1 MKHTMRKLA
10 IGVFTMLLALSA
22 VAQEDELKT
31 MPGYVAFESLDE
43 VYGEPKV
50 RVNVGG
56 FLLSLMSKAAK
67 NDPEAAAVLEGL
79 EGVRINVYSTG
90 GEVAPAID
98 QLQNAKNMLS
108 NQNWEPIIQADADR
122 QNVQVF
128 IEANGEGV
136 QGLTVMAV
144 DADAAVSRDGH
155 SRLHRSRTRSGRDH
169 GSSSTST

>member
-1 MKHTMRKLA
+1 
-10 IGVFTMLLALSA
+10 MLLALSA

-67 NDPEAAAVLEGL
+67 NDPEAAAILEGL

-108 NQNWEPIIQADADR
+108 NQNWEPIIQVNEDR

-128 IEANGEGV
+128 IKANGEGV

-144 DADAAVSRDGH
+144 DADDAVFVNI
-155 SRLHRSRTRSGRDH
+155 L
-169 GSSSTST
+169 GSIDPENLGAIMDQFDVDLL

>member
-1 MKHTMRKLA
+1 MKHTMRMLT
-10 IGVFTMLLALSA
+10 IGVITMLLALSA

-67 NDPEAAAVLEGL
+67 NDPEAAAILEGL

-90 GEVAPAID
+90 GEVAPAIN

-108 NQNWEPIIQADADR
+108 NQNWEPIIQVNEDR

-128 IEANGEGV
+128 IKANGEGV

-144 DADAAVSRDGH
+144 DADDAVFVNI
-155 SRLHRSRTRSGRDH
+155 L
-169 GSSSTST
+169 GSIDPENLGAIMDQFDVDLL

>member
-1 MKHTMRKLA
+1 MRMLT
-10 IGVFTMLLALSA
+10 IGVITMLLALSA
-22 VAQEDELKT
+22 VAQEDKLKT

-108 NQNWEPIIQADADR
+108 NQNWEPIIQVNEDR

-128 IEANGEGV
+128 IKANGEGV

-144 DADAAVSRDGH
+144 DADDAVFVNI
-155 SRLHRSRTRSGRDH
+155 L
-169 GSSSTST
+169 GSIDPENLGAIMDQFDVDLL

>member
-1 MKHTMRKLA
+1 MKHTMRMLK
-10 IGVFTMLLALSA
+10 IGVITMLLALSA

-108 NQNWEPIIQADADR
+108 NQNWEPIVPVNEDG

-128 IEANGEGV
+128 IKANGEGV

-144 DADAAVSRDGH
+144 DADDAVFVNI
-155 SRLHRSRTRSGRDH
+155 L
-169 GSSSTST
+169 GSIDPENLGAIMDQFDVDLL

>member
-1 MKHTMRKLA
+1 
-10 IGVFTMLLALSA
+10 MLLALSA

-108 NQNWEPIIQADADR
+108 NQNWEPIIQVNEDR

-128 IEANGEGV
+128 IKANGEGV

-144 DADAAVSRDGH
+144 DADDAVFVNI
-155 SRLHRSRTRSGRDH
+155 L
-169 GSSSTST
+169 GSIDPENLGAIMDQFDVDLL

>member
-1 MKHTMRKLA
+1 MKHTMRMLT
-10 IGVFTMLLALSA
+10 IGVITMLLALSA

-31 MPGYVAFESLDE
+31 MPGYVAFESLDG
-43 VYGEPKV
+43 VYGNPKV
-50 RVNVGG
+50 RVSVGG
-56 FLLSLMSKAAK
+56 FLLSLMSKVAK

-108 NQNWEPIIQADADR
+108 NQNWEPIIQVNEDR

-128 IEANGEGV
+128 IKANGEGV

-144 DADAAVSRDGH
+144 DADDAVFVNI
-155 SRLHRSRTRSGRDH
+155 L
-169 GSSSTST
+169 GSIDPANLGAIMDQFDVDLL

>member
-1 MKHTMRKLA
+1 MKHTMRMLT
-10 IGVFTMLLALSA
+10 IGVITMLLALSA

-90 GEVAPAID
+90 GEVLPAID

-108 NQNWEPIIQADADR
+108 NQNWEPIIQVNEDR

-128 IEANGEGV
+128 IKADGEGV

-144 DADAAVSRDGH
+144 DADDAVFVNI
-155 SRLHRSRTRSGRDH
+155 L
-169 GSSSTST
+169 GSIDPENLGAIMDQFDVDLL

>member
-1 MKHTMRKLA
+1 MKHTMRMLT
-10 IGVFTMLLALSA
+10 IGVITMLLALSA

-108 NQNWEPIIQADADR
+108 NQNWEPIIQVNEDR

-128 IEANGEGV
+128 IKANGEGV

-144 DADAAVSRDGH
+144 DADDAVFVNI
-155 SRLHRSRTRSGRDH
+155 L
-169 GSSSTST
+169 GSIDPENLGAIMDQFDVDLL

>member
-1 MKHTMRKLA
+1 MRMLT
-10 IGVFTMLLALSA
+10 IGVITMLLALSA

-43 VYGEPKV
+43 VYGEPRV

-108 NQNWEPIIQADADR
+108 NQNWEPIIQVNEDR

-128 IEANGEGV
+128 IKANGEGV

-144 DADAAVSRDGH
+144 DADDAVFVNI
-155 SRLHRSRTRSGRDH
+155 L
-169 GSSSTST
+169 GSIDPENLGAIMDQFDVDLL